1 MRPPRNQSIRQKL
14 TRIILFTCAVAV
26 LVACTVFATY
36 DILDTRRT
44 MAQDLCTLAEIVG
57 SNTSAALTFSD
68 RESAHQILS
77 SLTATPHIV
86 AACIYLPDGRVF
98 DCYYR
103 PGTNPDIAPPPALSG
118 DAFISSG
125 HMLVFRTIRLNGEA
139 MGTIYLKSVLSELYL
154 RMARFAG
161 IILLILLVSSATA
174 LLVAMRLQRVISDPI
189 LELARTVFNVSNAKD
204 YSIRATKHSD
214 DEIGFLFDRFN
225 EMLEQIQQRDTELVW
240 ARDELE
246 LRVNERTKELQAEI
260 GERIL
265 VEQNLEERTT
275 FLNALIENSPIAIVV
290 LDPQHRVQLCNP
302 AFQSLFQYSSL
313 EIVGADLDSC
323 LAPGDLLPEARQT
336 TQENLGGKS
345 VHLVTRR
352 RRRDNTLIDVE
363 LFRVPLMVAGKPVGV
378 LCLYQDIT
386 ERKRAEEALLQ
397 AKEAAESA
405 NHAKSEF
412 LANMSHEIR
421 TPMNGIIGMTGLVLD
436 THLNAEQREYLGMVK
451 TSADSLLSLINDIL
465 DFSKIEAGKLELDP
479 EDFPLRESLGET
491 MKALG
496 LRAHQ
501 RGLELAW
508 RVTDEVPD
516 SLSGDLGRLRQVLV
530 NLVGNSVKF
539 TEQGEVVLQ
548 VDQTDATE
556 DAAVLHFSVRDTGIG
571 IPEEKKKAIFEAFE
585 QADGST
591 TRKYG
596 GTGLG
601 LAITRQIVDLMGG
614 TLWVE
619 SELGKGSTFHFTA
632 RFDLSKTTSAVPRRP
647 DPTILRGS
655 SVLVVDDNR
664 TNRIILI
671 DHLTKWGLRV
681 ESAPDARGALIA
693 LQHAY
698 DDRRP
703 LSLVITDLHMP
714 LTDGFGFVK
723 EVRKNPLFALLPV
736 VLLSSS
742 PQTGEKTRGREL
754 GISAFLTKPVQPSE
768 LLDAIMNAL
777 VVHPAEA
784 PPFSAHATLLP
795 RSEDSMKVLLAEDNA
810 VNRTLATKLLEKRG
824 HSVVAAENGRQALEI
839 LERQT
844 VDIVLMDVQMPEM
857 DGLEAMAAIRE
868 KEKTTGAH
876 LPIIALTAHAMKGD
890 RERCLAAGAD
900 GYVTKPIH
908 TQELFAA
915 IDRFKSP
922 NQIQSSQPAN
932 STPPSPAASF
942 DMAAALQ
949 RVEGDRDLLDEIMR
963 IFMDECPRMIADL
976 HQAFD
981 AGDLSKV
988 ECSAHT
994 LKGSAS
1000 NLGATVVS
1008 ESAAEMEAKSRAGDL
1023 PGAKAVRTRLEHEL
1037 KSLLAELESITR
1049 KVAP

>member
-1 MRPPRNQSIRQKL
+1 
-14 TRIILFTCAVAV
+14 VAV

-36 DILDTRRT
+36 DILDTRRS
-44 MAQDLCTLAEIVG
+44 MAQDLGTLAEIVG

-68 RESAHQILS
+68 RESAHQLLS
-77 SLTATPHIV
+77 SLAAKPHIV
-86 AACIYLPDGRVF
+86 EACIYLLDGTVF
-98 DCYYR
+98 DCYHR
-103 PGTNPDIAPPPALSG
+103 RGTSADAAPPPAQSQGVQIYSG
-118 DAFISSG
+118 N
-125 HMLVFRTIRLNGEA
+125 MLVFRAIRLNGEV
-139 MGTIYLKSVLSELYL
+139 MGTIYLKSDLSELYL

-161 IILLILLVSSATA
+161 VILLILLVSSVTA

-189 LELARTVFNVSNAKD
+189 LELARTVFNVSNARD

-260 GERIL
+260 GERKL
-265 VEQNLEERTT
+265 VERNLEERTT
-275 FLNALIENSPIAIVV
+275 FLNALIENSPVAIVAT
-290 LDPQHRVQLCNP
+290 DPRWAIQLCNP
-302 AFQSLFQYSSL
+302 AFEKLFGYQSGESL
-313 EIVGADLDSC
+313 GRSLIELIGTEDSM
-323 LAPGDLLPEARQT
+323 
-336 TQENLGGKS
+336 TQMRAYRRELISGGV
-345 VHLVTRR
+345 VHTIAQRR
-352 RRRDNTLIDVE
+352 RADGSLLDVE
-363 LFRVPLMVAGKPVGV
+363 AFAVPLVRNGTPSGG
-378 LCLYQDIT
+378 LILYQDIT
-386 ERKRAEEALLQ
+386 ERVRAEEALIR

-405 NHAKSEF
+405 NRAKSEF

-436 THLNAEQREYLGMVK
+436 TSLNAEQREYLGMVK
-451 TSADSLLSLINDIL
+451 TSADSLLTVINDIL

-479 EDFPLRESLGET
+479 EYFPLRESLGET
-491 MKALG
+491 MKGLG
-496 LRAHQ
+496 IRAHE

-508 RVTDEVPD
+508 RVAGQVPD
-516 SLSGDLGRLRQVLV
+516 SLSGDLGRLRQLLV
-530 NLVGNSVKF
+530 NLIGNAVKF

-548 VDQTDATE
+548 VGLE
-556 DAAVLHFSVRDTGIG
+556 DELEAGVVLHFAIRDTGIG
-571 IPEEKKKAIFEAFE
+571 IAEEKKKLIFEAFE

-601 LAITRQIVDLMGG
+601 LAITRQIVALMGG
-614 TLWVE
+614 KLWVE

-632 RFDLSKTTSAVPRRP
+632 RLNLAKTTCAAPRP
-647 DPTILRGS
+647 TDPAALRNS

-681 ESAPDARGALIA
+681 ESAPDARGGLIA
-693 LQHAY
+693 LQHAH

-714 LTDGFGFVK
+714 ITDGFGFVR
-723 EVRKNPLFALLPV
+723 EIRKNPLFTRLPV
-736 VLLSSS
+736 LLLSSS
-742 PQTGEKTRGREL
+742 PQTTEKARSREL
-754 GISAFLTKPVQPSE
+754 GISSFLTKPVQPSE

-777 VVHPAEA
+777 VDHPAEA
-784 PPFSAHATLLP
+784 PLLPAPATLLL

-824 HSVVAAENGRQALEI
+824 HSVVLAENGRQALEI
-839 LERQT
+839 LERQS
-844 VDIVLMDVQMPEM
+844 VDLILMDVQMPEM
-857 DGLEAMAAIRE
+857 DGLEATAAIRE
-868 KEKTTGAH
+868 KEKSTGGH

-900 GYVTKPIH
+900 AYVTKPISPP
-908 TQELFAA
+908 ELFAA
-915 IDRFKSP
+915 IGQFKSP
-922 NQIQSSQPAN
+922 NQVKSDKPPGSG
-932 STPPSPAASF
+932 PSPTAVSF

-949 RVEGDRDLLDEIMR
+949 RVEGDRDLLDEIIR
-963 IFMDECPRMIADL
+963 IFIDECPRILADL
-976 HQAFD
+976 QREFD
-981 AGDLSKV
+981 AADLRKV
-988 ECSAHT
+988 ERSAHT

-1000 NLGATVVS
+1000 NLGALVVS
-1008 ESAAEMEAKSRAGDL
+1008 QSAAEMEAKSRAGDL
-1023 PGAKAVRTRLEHEL
+1023 PGAKAVLARLEHEL
-1037 KSLLAELESITR
+1037 KSLLVELESITR

>member
-1 MRPPRNQSIRQKL
+1 MHTPRHRSIRQKL

-36 DILDTRRT
+36 DILDTRSS
-44 MAQDLCTLAEIVG
+44 MAQDLGTLAEIVG
-57 SNTSAALTFSD
+57 SNTSAALTFTD

-77 SLTATPHIV
+77 SLTAKPHIV
-86 AACIYLPDGRVF
+86 EACIYLPDGTVF
-98 DCYYR
+98 DCYHR
-103 PGTNPDIAPPPALSG
+103 PGSNAEAAPPPAQPQG
-118 DAFISSG
+118 VRIASS

-139 MGTIYLKSVLSELYL
+139 MGTIYLKSDLSELYL

-189 LELARTVFNVSNAKD
+189 LELARTVFNVSSAKD
-204 YSIRATKHSD
+204 YSIRATKHHD

-225 EMLEQIQQRDTELVW
+225 EMLEQIQRRDTELVW

-246 LRVNERTKELQAEI
+246 LRVTERTKELQTEI
-260 GERIL
+260 GERKL

-275 FLNALIENSPIAIVV
+275 FLNALIENSPLAIVV
-290 LDPQHRVQLCNP
+290 LDLQRRVQLCNP
-302 AFQSLFQYSSL
+302 AFHSLFQYSPQ
-313 EIVGADLDSC
+313 EILGADLDSC
-323 LAPGDLLPEARQT
+323 LAPGDLFPEARET
-336 TQENLGGKS
+336 TQENFAGKS
-345 VHLVTRR
+345 VHFFTRR

-363 LFRVPLMVAGKPVGV
+363 LFGVPLMVGGKPMGV
-378 LCLYQDIT
+378 LGLYQDIT
-386 ERKRAEEALLQ
+386 KRKQDEEALLH
-397 AKEAAESA
+397 AKDAAESA
-405 NHAKSEF
+405 NRAKSEF

-436 THLNAEQREYLGMVK
+436 TKLSAEQREYLGLVK

-479 EDFPLRESLGET
+479 QDFPLRESLGET

-508 RVTDEVPD
+508 RVSDEVPD
-516 SLSGDLGRLRQVLV
+516 SLTGDLGRLRQVLV
-530 NLVGNSVKF
+530 NLIGNAVKF

-548 VDQTDATE
+548 VDQVDQSDATV
-556 DAAVLHFSVRDTGIG
+556 ALHFSVRDTGIG
-571 IPEEKKKAIFEAFE
+571 IPEEKKKVIFEAFE

-601 LAITRQIVDLMGG
+601 LAITRQIVELMGG

-632 RFDLSKTTSAVPRRP
+632 RFDLAKTTYALPQP
-647 DPTILRGS
+647 TDPAALRNS

-671 DHLTKWGLRV
+671 DHLTKWGLRA

-698 DDRRP
+698 DDKRP

-714 LTDGFGFVK
+714 VVDGFGFVK
-723 EVRKNPLFALLPV
+723 EIRKNPLFALLPV
-736 VLLSSS
+736 ILLSSS
-742 PQTGEKTRGREL
+742 PQMGEKTRGRDL

-784 PPFSAHATLLP
+784 PPLSVPATLLP
-795 RSEDSMKVLLAEDNA
+795 KSEDSMKVLLAEDNA

-824 HSVVAAENGRQALEI
+824 HTVVSAETGRQALEL
-839 LERQT
+839 LERHA
-844 VDIVLMDVQMPEM
+844 VDLVLMDVQMPEM
-857 DGLEAMAAIRE
+857 DGLEATAAIRE
-868 KEKTTGAH
+868 KEKSTGAH

-900 GYVTKPIH
+900 GYVTKPINP
-908 TQELFAA
+908 QELFAA
-915 IDRFKSP
+915 IDQFKSP
-922 NQIQSSQPAN
+922 NQVLSDNPSHSI
-932 STPPSPAASF
+932 PSPAADSF
-942 DMAAALQ
+942 DMATALQ
-949 RVEGDRDLLDEIMR
+949 RVDGDRDLLDEIIR

-976 HQAFD
+976 QQAFD
-981 AGDLSKV
+981 AGDLRKI
-988 ECSAHT
+988 ERSAHT

-1008 ESAAEMEAKSRAGDL
+1008 LSAADMEAKSHAGDL
-1023 PGAKAVRTRLEHEL
+1023 GGAKAALTRLQREV